1 MTSHSRAAKATA
13 SGRFREEIV
22 SCATE
27 ITNPKT
33 GVVVKVVVD
42 KDDGWIYA
50 LSDHFLEFNFF
61 SLGIRETNLE
71 VLSKLKTVFSKGG
84 TTTAGNSSQVSDG
97 AAATLLMS
105 RATAKKL
112 GLKILGSL
120 RRYSLFCINFDY
132 KF

>member
-1 MTSHSRAAKATA
+1 M
-13 SGRFREEIV
+13 
-22 SCATE
+22 
-27 ITNPKT
+27 
-33 GVVVKVVVD
+33 KVVVD